1 MVIIKQGEYGAFMAD
16 DTGIFCVPGYPLEEI
31 CDPTGAGDAFA
42 GGFMGHLG
50 RTGDLSPANM
60 RRAMVFGSTTGS
72 FAVERFSVDRFREIG
87 PAEIAARA
95 RAFADLVHFDTSDG
109 FDG

>member
-1 MVIIKQGEYGAFMAD
+1 MVIIKQGEYGAFMVD
-16 DTGIFCVPGYPLEEI
+16 ETGVFYVPAYPLEEI

-72 FAVERFSVDRFREIG
+72 FAVERFSVERFLEIG

-109 FDG
+109 FDE